1 MRAVREP
8 QPCGVG
14 LVPRAAGLP
23 PDLHRGLLGTDEP
36 LGVFDDE
43 MEVAAFLAFEK
54 LDRDR
59 VEVLA
64 DRSPMATLTG

>member
-1 MRAVREP
+1 MV
-8 QPCGVG
+8 
-14 LVPRAAGLP
+14 
-23 PDLHRGLLGTDEP
+23 LLDTDEP

-59 VEVLA
+59 VEVLV
-64 DRSPMATLTG
+64 DRSRMELFTAWE